1 MIGWLRG
8 LIIDREPPG
17 RVVIDVNGVGYEVE
31 ISVANFVETESSLNP
46 IGFLIHT
53 IVRED
58 AFLLYGFLH
67 QNERS
72 LFKSLIKVNG
82 VGPKL
87 AMAILSSMT
96 PDAFIQSIHAQDTA
110 MLTRLPGVGKKTAE
124 RLLVEMKDRVLSLSC
139 NVDLNTSALP
149 VLNPQIEAVSALEAL
164 GYKHQEAVNTVKNVD
179 DGQSS
184 CETLIRLALQ
194 RLAKR

>member
-8 LIIDREPPG
+8 LVIDREPPC
-17 RVVIDVNGVGYEVE
+17 RVVVDVNGVGYEVE
-31 ISVANFVETESSLNP
+31 VAVSTYAEIESNIQPVGL
-46 IGFLIHT
+46 LIHT
-53 IVRED
+53 VVRED

-67 QNERS
+67 QNERA

-96 PDAFIQSIHAQDTA
+96 PDSFIQSIHAQDTA
-110 MLTRLPGVGKKTAE
+110 LLTRLPGVGKKTAE
-124 RLLVEMKDRVLSLSC
+124 RLLVEMKDRVLSLGMSGEVQ
-139 NVDLNTSALP
+139 NQLVSG
-149 VLNPQIEAVSALEAL
+149 LNPQSEAVRALEVL
-164 GYKHQEAVNTVKNVD
+164 GYKHQEALNAVKNVD
-179 DGQSS
+179 EGQLS

-194 RLAKR
+194 RLSKR

>member
-1 MIGWLRG
+1 MIGWLCG

-31 ISVANFVETESSLNP
+31 ISVSTFVETESSINP
-46 IGFLIHT
+46 IGLLIHT

-124 RLLVEMKDRVLSLSC
+124 RLLVEMKDRVAALGS
-139 NVDLNTSALP
+139 NVDPSTA
-149 VLNPQIEAVSALEAL
+149 VLLGVNPQGEAVSALEAL
-164 GYKHQEAVNTVKNVD
+164 GYKHQEAVSAVKNVD
-179 DGQSS
+179 TGQSS

-194 RLAKR
+194 RLSKR

>member
-17 RVVIDVNGVGYEVE
+17 RVVVDVNGVGYEVE
-31 ISVANFVETESSLNP
+31 ISASNFVETESSLNP
-46 IGFLIHT
+46 IGLLIHT

-58 AFLLYGFLH
+58 AFLLYGFIH
-67 QNERS
+67 QNERA

-96 PDAFIQSIHAQDTA
+96 PDSFIQSIYAQDTA

-124 RLLVEMKDRVLSLSC
+124 RLLVEMKDRVLSLGGSGE
-139 NVDLNTSALP
+139 VQTSVAPGLH
-149 VLNPQIEAVSALEAL
+149 PQGEAVRALEVL
-164 GYKHQEAVNTVKNVD
+164 GYKHQAAMNAVKHVD
-179 DGQSS
+179 TGQLS

-194 RLAKR
+194 RLSK

>member
-8 LIIDREPPG
+8 LIIDREPQG

-31 ISVANFVETESSLNP
+31 ISVPNFVETESSINP
-46 IGFLIHT
+46 IGFFIHT

-72 LFKSLIKVNG
+72 LFKTLIKVNG

-96 PDAFIQSIHAQDTA
+96 PEAFIQSIHEQDTA

-124 RLLVEMKDRVLSLSC
+124 RLLVEMKDRVLSLGYS
-139 NVDLNTSALP
+139 VELNTVALSSS
-149 VLNPQIEAVSALEAL
+149 NPHIEAVSALEAL